1 MQPKH
6 TKTNQDNAEKLLHN
20 ATMIS

>member
-6 TKTNQDNAEKLLHN
+6 TKTNQDNAGKLLHN
-20 ATMIS
+20 ATMIT